1 MITQSLDNAVKYHY
15 DGFPPQSI
23 DYNVIM
29 NAMLGATE
37 AISRFDQMLK
47 NIHNNEILL
56 APLRN
61 QEAVI
66 SSRMEGTISTL
77 DEIMQY
83 EADYSD
89 GKEHSPQV
97 RSDVIETILYQRTL
111 KNVQSAMI
119 DGYPLSTSLL
129 KTMHEQ
135 LLSAGRGAKKS
146 PGKFKTEQNY
156 LADSLKRSILFV
168 PISPERLEDGLDKL
182 FDYINNDPSPILLKT
197 AVSHLEFEALH
208 PFQDGNGRIGRMLIT
223 LMLWSSQTISAPHFY
238 ISGYFE
244 EHKNMYIDLMR
255 EVSETGKWEN
265 WCLFFLD
272 AVKDQATC
280 NLEIAEK
287 INQLYEVMK
296 KEFTELL
303 PSKWSL
309 TALEFIFTNP
319 VFRNS
324 TFTSK
329 SGIPAST
336 ANKFS
341 NILQEHNILRI
352 VEESSG
358 RTSTLYSF
366 EPLMQLVRV

>member
-1 MITQSLDNAVKYHY
+1 M
-15 DGFPPQSI
+15 
-23 DYNVIM
+23 
-29 NAMLGATE
+29 
-37 AISRFDQMLK
+37 
-47 NIHNNEILL
+47 
-56 APLRN
+56 
-61 QEAVI
+61 
-66 SSRMEGTISTL
+66 
-77 DEIMQY
+77 
-83 EADYSD
+83 
-89 GKEHSPQV
+89 

-111 KNVQSAMI
+111 KNVQNAMI

-135 LLSAGRGAKKS
+135 LLSTGRGAKKS

-272 AVKDQATC
+272 AVKDQATH

-287 INQLYEVMK
+287 ISELYEFMK

-303 PSKWSL
+303 SSKWSL

-324 TFTSK
+324 TFTGK
-329 SGIPAST
+329 SGIPVST
-336 ANKFS
+336 ANKFT
-341 NILQEHNILRI
+341 NTLQQHNILRV
-352 VEESSG
+352 VEEGSG

>member
-1 MITQSLDNAVKYHY
+1 MINHSLENAVKYHY

-23 DYNVIM
+23 DYQVIM

-89 GKEHSPQV
+89 DKVHSPQV

-111 KNVQSAMI
+111 KNVQNAMI

-146 PGKFKTEQNY
+146 PGKFKVEQNY
-156 LADSLKRSILFV
+156 LADSQKRSILFV

-244 EHKNMYIDLMR
+244 EHKNTYIDLMR
-255 EVSETGKWEN
+255 EVSETGEWEN

-272 AVKDQATC
+272 AVKEQATH

-287 INQLYEVMK
+287 ISQLYDSMK
-296 KEFTELL
+296 TEFTELL
-303 PSKWSL
+303 SSKWSL

-324 TFTSK
+324 TFTNK
-329 SGIPAST
+329 SGIPVST

-341 NILQEHNILRI
+341 NILQEHNILK
-352 VEESSG
+352 VMEESSG